1 MTGTALAYISGMKD
15 IIKCYVSGR
24 HTGDTGQ
31 DGIVSFAVPE
41 YGVLFRCGAAGS
53 KTDMEII
60 AFLTF
65 LRFVEHNIG
74 IFKPR
79 TLHIYTDFP
88 VLVYLMNKGAMVPGM
103 DAVVR
108 EAEKYAKSFTYEV
121 KFIDGKENR
130 AAGSVADIPAMPAD
144 SKVKI
149 KTFANLGSIG
159 KPINTVTDMNPPQP
173 DDGGIKI

>member
-1 MTGTALAYISGMKD
+1 MSMKD

-24 HTGDTGQ
+24 HTVDSEQ
-31 DGIVSFAVPE
+31 DGTVSFAVPE

-65 LRFVEHNIG
+65 LRFVEHNIE

-79 TLHIYTDFP
+79 KLHIYTDFP
-88 VLVYLMNKGAMVPGM
+88 LLVYLMNKGALIPGM

-108 EAEKYAKSFTYEV
+108 EAEKYAKNVEFEV

-130 AAGSVADIPAMPAD
+130 AAGSVVDIPAMPAN

-149 KTFANLGSIG
+149 KTFANLDTIG
-159 KPINTVTDMNPPQP
+159 KPINIKADMAPPQT
-173 DDGGIKI
+173 DGGIKI